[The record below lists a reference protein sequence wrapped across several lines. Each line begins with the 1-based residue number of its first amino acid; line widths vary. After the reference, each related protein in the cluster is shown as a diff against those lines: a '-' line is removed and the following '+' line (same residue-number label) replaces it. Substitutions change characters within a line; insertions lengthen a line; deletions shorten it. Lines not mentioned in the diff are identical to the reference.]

1 MGDRRPLVR
10 GRERKALGAYYTPAA
25 LVEAALA
32 ELPAPGPRIAD
43 LSCGEGVWLEAAGRR
58 WPQSV
63 LTGVDV
69 DGEALDVARGRVAG
83 RFVEGDGARFHGV
96 FDCVVGNPPWG
107 AGRVGNVR
115 RGAESVSAFVD
126 AAVDNLAPGGR
137 LCLLVPAA
145 WLEVAAHA
153 AARRRL
159 CARAALER
167 LAHLGDV
174 FAGVNAPAALVIA
187 RREPDAAARARQ
199 IVATPRGPVAQAE
212 LLRDPE
218 CALNARLTPAERAL
232 AARLAEHRERLAGRV
247 RFILGVV
254 TGDNG
259 RALSDGPGRADEG
272 EPIVTGRDVAPMRIA
287 TPRRRLCVPLE
298 RVQQAAPRQAYA
310 RHKVV
315 YRFVAAH
322 PVAAVDRGGRLTLNS
337 ANAFAFD
344 DDLGFGRDGLD
355 FVAAWLNSST
365 ARWLHRARFA
375 MPRVLRSHLERLP
388 LPSTTSDARRA
399 IVAAALAG
407 DTGALDSHVMDAYRL
422 DDEERTLVQAWPRS

>member
-1 MGDRRPLVR
+1 MARRAA
-10 GRERKALGAYYTPAA
+10 RERKALGVYYTPAA

-32 ELPAPGPRIAD
+32 ELPAPGGQARVVD
-43 LSCGEGVWLEAAGRR
+43 LACGEGAWLEGVARR
-58 WPQSV
+58 WPGAA

-69 DGEALDVARGRVAG
+69 DGVALAVARGRLG
-83 RFVEGDGARFHGV
+83 GSFVEGDGTQFRGV

-107 AGRVGNVR
+107 AGRVGPVR

-126 AAVDNLAPGGR
+126 SAVDNLVPGGR

-153 AARRRL
+153 PARRRL
-159 CARAALER
+159 CARAAIER

-174 FAGVNAPAALVIA
+174 FAGVHAPAALIVA

-199 IVATPRGPVAQAE
+199 IVATPRGPVAQAA
-212 LLRDPE
+212 LVVDPA
-218 CALNARLTPAERAL
+218 CALNPRLTAAEHAL
-232 AARLAEHRERLAGRV
+232 AARLDEHRGRLAGRV

-254 TGDNG
+254 TGDNR
-259 RALSDGPGRADEG
+259 RALGVDGAGDEG
-272 EPIVTGRDVAPMRIA
+272 EPIVIGRDVGPMRIA

-298 RVQQAAPRQAYA
+298 RVQQAAPRQVYS

-337 ANAFAFD
+337 ANAFAVD
-344 DDLGFGRDGLD
+344 DEALELD

-365 ARWLHRARFA
+365 VRWLHRARFA

-388 LPSTTSDARRA
+388 LPATTAAARRA

-407 DTGALDSHVMDAYRL
+407 DTRALDSHVMDAYRL
-422 DDEERTLVQAWPRS
+422 DDEERRLVQAWPRS